1 MHTVL
6 IVDDEPVVREG
17 LMYII
22 DWEKEG
28 FTIID
33 TASNGAEGLEKI
45 RDLQPDLVLTDVRMP
60 ELDGIGMVKE
70 AKKNGYHKEFL
81 ILSGYSDFTYAKEAI
96 RLGVS
101 SYLLKPIEEEELIE
115 ELRKIGKVIK
125 EKEKH
130 KQTLAFYESYSESAK
145 IREYLLNGQLNDDL
159 LAILSYDNYQLIGC
173 DYSQSHIQRRQIQ
186 GSFKQLLTGEGFL
199 FNHGTIYFALI
210 VNQTDREIR
219 KLAETLTT
227 YLTDMDDQLYLLLSS
242 CSDQQEQLPSLYREI
257 KQLQKSRYLYQDVPL
272 ISKQTLAE
280 KKEARANQA
289 NGFDKATWKAN
300 LLWAIKNDEK
310 NKIYAYL
317 QEIGHYYK
325 QNDWSERDIKADL
338 AALFNYYCDE
348 MEDSVDLPLKEQEK
362 RYIMSIILSEQSLEQ
377 TFVFLKEIFIDF
389 SRFFDAAYDNRDIVT
404 EMKDYT
410 RKHYHENLT
419 LQELGKELNYSH
431 SYLGKKFR
439 SQENMSYRTYLD
451 VIRIDEAKR
460 LLKENQFLVYEI
472 AEKVG
477 YTNSDYFYKKF
488 KKIVGK
494 SPRSFQKELKE
505 GNDWKIKIF

>member
-1 MHTVL
+1 
-6 IVDDEPVVREG
+6 
-17 LMYII
+17 
-22 DWEKEG
+22 
-28 FTIID
+28 
-33 TASNGAEGLEKI
+33 
-45 RDLQPDLVLTDVRMP
+45 
-60 ELDGIGMVKE
+60 
-70 AKKNGYHKEFL
+70 
-81 ILSGYSDFTYAKEAI
+81 
-96 RLGVS
+96 
-101 SYLLKPIEEEELIE
+101 
-115 ELRKIGKVIK
+115 
-125 EKEKH
+125 
-130 KQTLAFYESYSESAK
+130 
-145 IREYLLNGQLNDDL
+145 
-159 LAILSYDNYQLIGC
+159 
-173 DYSQSHIQRRQIQ
+173 
-186 GSFKQLLTGEGFL
+186 
-199 FNHGTIYFALI
+199 
-210 VNQTDREIR
+210 
-219 KLAETLTT
+219 
-227 YLTDMDDQLYLLLSS
+227 MDDQLYLLLSS
-242 CSDQQEQLPSLYREI
+242 SSDQQDQLPSLYQEV

-494 SPRSFQKELKE
+494 SPRSFQKDLRE
-505 GNDWKIKIF
+505 GND